1 MVVIA
6 ISPIAQLAVDVLPK
20 LEKGESSFAVRPLRR
35 SSETPIGKD
44 FPGYRVG
51 SYFQKGD
58 QQKPEY
64 KPGKP
69 APEECGLVLN
79 PGAPPRAASEYFF
92 FGWGQGSAQGSC
104 ALTRRPA
111 TGDHGLP

>member
-6 ISPIAQLAVDVLPK
+6 ISPIAQLAADVLPK

-35 SSETPIGKD
+35 SAETPIGKD

-69 APEECGLVLN
+69 VPEECGLVLN
-79 PGAPPRAASEYFF
+79 PGGSSTCSIRVFF
-92 FGWGQGSAQGSC
+92 LWLGPGLG
-104 ALTRRPA
+104 
-111 TGDHGLP
+111 TGFVCLNPTSRNW